1 MVYTAAAMIART
13 HDGSETPARSRA
25 AHCGAAIGRG
35 QASRKRNRSVRRTCF
50 SAVSATGLASDP
62 YFARRDATLRRR
74 AGGRR
79 AAAIGPRDPFRQR
92 VALRAPVAVAELDQL
107 ARERLLEQQVA

>member
-50 SAVSATGLASDP
+50 SAVSATDSRQTRISPVAMPPSGGVPVGGALQPSAPAIQLASVSRC
-62 YFARRDATLRRR
+62 ARPSR
-74 AGGRR
+74 
-79 AAAIGPRDPFRQR
+79 
-92 VALRAPVAVAELDQL
+92 
-107 ARERLLEQQVA
+107 